1 MTQIDKDTKNQ
12 FVLDFNL
19 TEDVLDAPDNN
30 VLAIRAIILSN
41 LFRVANKTKQ
51 REYFK
56 EEVLATFNNEAAMT
70 YTGEELRSDDEDF
83 FMYCLEQARE
93 QQIGEHN
100 NFTVNL
106 THHGIIKE
114 LKWDSS
120 SKGYKRLDD
129 TITRLGA
136 TSVNISFP
144 NANFDKLPL
153 VRKSKQ
159 RDDSNTRSK
168 VMKIFFEPEI
178 FALFMCSKGALL
190 DYDVRYKL
198 TPLAKKIQSILSF
211 DRANICTEKL
221 IDLYKISGSRAKL
234 ETFRR
239 QVLGT
244 KKQLIACNLI
254 SHMNID
260 KQGHIHFY
268 KP

>member
-1 MTQIDKDTKNQ
+1 MTQIDKDIKNQ

-19 TEDVLDAPDNN
+19 TEDALDTPDNN

-41 LFRVANKTKQ
+41 LFRVTNKNKP

-83 FMYCLEQARE
+83 FMYCLEKARE

-100 NFTVNL
+100 SYTVEL
-106 THHGIIKE
+106 THHGIIKD

-136 TSVNISFP
+136 TSINISFP

-159 RDDSNTRSK
+159 RDDSNTRTK

-190 DYDVRYKL
+190 DYDIRHQL

-211 DRANICTEKL
+211 EHANICTEKL
-221 IDLYKISGSRAKL
+221 TELYKITGSSAKI

-239 QVLGT
+239 QVLT
-244 KKQLIACNLI
+244 AKKQLISCNLI
-254 SHMNID
+254 SHMSID
-260 KQGHIHFY
+260 KAGYIHFH